1 MVENHIF
8 SLRPT
13 WKITI
18 FVYWQKNANKS
29 KKNKDLEKSH
39 TVAIFDKKSNFE
51 VLKKI
56 LQGLMQLTKLLM
68 IYFKKSFKKA
78 RFVLVSDSVSYE
90 MDTKVFITKTP
101 IIAAVSACS
110 S

>member
-1 MVENHIF
+1 M
-8 SLRPT
+8 L
-13 WKITI
+13 
-18 FVYWQKNANKS
+18 
-29 KKNKDLEKSH
+29 
-39 TVAIFDKKSNFE
+39 
-51 VLKKI
+51 
-56 LQGLMQLTKLLM
+56 LTKLLM

-101 IIAAVSACS
+101 IIAAVYSCS